1 MGTVNSKSEID
12 ASHDLR
18 NLSVGGARCQHSR
31 FQGQTNRLQNGAD
44 SELTLRT
51 YTKTSI
57 QTRRMLA
64 TYKIS
69 NSAKMYKKGAESP
82 CLRGLG

>member
-44 SELTLRT
+44 SV
-51 YTKTSI
+51 SASS
-57 QTRRMLA
+57 LA
-64 TYKIS
+64 ILVQALPFWLAAFHFSY
-69 NSAKMYKKGAESP
+69 
-82 CLRGLG
+82 